1 MLHYHYYS
9 VEIITMLLLTIVL
22 AVSHYVSPYLARIP
36 GLDPK
41 RITSFAGGVAVG
53 YVFLHMLPEIVESHD
68 KIHDLLAQS
77 TGMSQFKDLAVFV
90 IALMGFEVFYLLDRL
105 TFQKSIS
112 NQNAAYRLSLGFY
125 FVYNFLITYT
135 LVLRVDAGVFYAILF
150 TVAMSLHF
158 ILSDKHFQR
167 YYPQLFSKGSRL
179 FLVLGLLLGTMAAFA
194 TPENIYVGAML
205 TAFLSG
211 AILYNAFSEE
221 INLERQTSMVFFFL
235 GTAIMAI
242 LLAVELL
249 D

>member
-1 MLHYHYYS
+1 MLHHHYS
-9 VEIITMLLLTIVL
+9 DIIILVLLTVVL
-22 AVSHYVSPYLARIP
+22 AVSHYASPYMNRLP
-36 GLDPK
+36 GLSPK

-77 TGMSQFKDLAVFV
+77 TSMSQFRDLAVYV
-90 IALMGFEVFYLLDRL
+90 IALMGFEIFYILDRL

-112 NQNAAYRLSLGFY
+112 NEHLAYLLSLGFY

-135 LVLRVDAGVFYAILF
+135 LILHLDAGIFYAILF
-150 TVAMSLHF
+150 TVAMGLHF
-158 ILSDKHFQR
+158 ILSDKHFKR
-167 YYPQLFSKGSRL
+167 YYPQLFTKGSRL
-179 FLVLGLLLGTMAAFA
+179 FLILGLLLGTIVAIAS
-194 TPENIYVGAML
+194 PENVYVGAML

-221 INLERQTSMVFFFL
+221 INLNRQTSMVFFFL
-235 GTAIMAI
+235 GTAIMAL